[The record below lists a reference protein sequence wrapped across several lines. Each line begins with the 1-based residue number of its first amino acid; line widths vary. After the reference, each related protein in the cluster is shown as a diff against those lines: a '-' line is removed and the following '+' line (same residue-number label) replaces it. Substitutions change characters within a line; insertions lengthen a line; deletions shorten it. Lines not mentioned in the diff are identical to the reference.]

1 MIFGMNKRVVVIKIL
16 EAIVILLPI
25 IYGVTLA
32 GWDLGEL
39 ATPVYTPPEIG
50 FSLGDVTSFLR
61 NDNIILNVL
70 ITNDGSLTVDVE
82 ALQATIVYKN
92 VIVGEVYLEAPVHIA
107 SGEETDILLVVDHVD
122 LTPLLLADEDEV
134 LDLQGNLSFVMQGV
148 QVSAPLNMAIQVK
161 TLIEAL
167 GGV

>member
-1 MIFGMNKRVVVIKIL
+1 MVFGMNKRVVVVKIL
-16 EAIVILLPI
+16 EAVVILLPI
-25 IYGVTLA
+25 IYGVTVV

-61 NDNIILNVL
+61 NDNVILNVS
-70 ITNDGSLTVDVE
+70 ITNDGSLIVDVE
-82 ALQATIVYKN
+82 ALNATIVYN
-92 VIVGEVYLEAPVHIA
+92 NAIVGEVYLEAPVHIA
-107 SGEETDILLVVDHVD
+107 SGEETNIQLVVNGD
-122 LTPLLLADEDEV
+122 LTSLLNIDENEI

-148 QVSAPLNMAIQVK
+148 KVSAPLNMAIPMK

>member
-1 MIFGMNKRVVVIKIL
+1 MVFGMNKRVVVVKIL

-25 IYGVTLA
+25 IYGVTVV

-50 FSLGDVTSFLR
+50 FSLGDITSFLR
-61 NDNIILNVL
+61 NDNVILNVS
-70 ITNDGSLTVDVE
+70 ITNDGSLIVDVE
-82 ALQATIVYKN
+82 ALNATIVYN
-92 VIVGEVYLEAPVHIA
+92 NAIVGEVYLEAPVHIA
-107 SGEETDILLVVDHVD
+107 SGEETNIQLVVNGD
-122 LTPLLLADEDEV
+122 LTSLLNIDENEI

-148 QVSAPLNMAIQVK
+148 KVSAPLNMAIPMK

>member
-1 MIFGMNKRVVVIKIL
+1 MVFGMNKRVVIVKIL
-16 EAIVILLPI
+16 EAVVILLPI
-25 IYGVTLA
+25 IYGVTIV

-50 FSLGDVTSFLR
+50 FSLGDITSFLR
-61 NDNIILNVL
+61 NDNVILNVS
-70 ITNDGSLTVDVE
+70 ITNDGSLIVDVE
-82 ALQATIVYKN
+82 ALHATIVYN
-92 VIVGEVYLEAPVHIA
+92 NAIVGEVYLEAPVHIA
-107 SGEETDILLVVDHVD
+107 SGEETDIQLIVDGD
-122 LTPLLLADEDEV
+122 LTSLLNVDENEV

-148 QVSAPLNMAIQVK
+148 QVSAPLNMAIPVK

>member
-1 MIFGMNKRVVVIKIL
+1 MVFGMNKRVIAVKIL
-16 EAIVILLPI
+16 EAVVILLPI
-25 IYGVTLA
+25 IYGLTVA
-32 GWDLGEL
+32 GGDLGEL

-61 NDNIILNVL
+61 NDNVVLNVS

-82 ALQATIVYKN
+82 AFHATLVYKN
-92 VIVGEVYLEAPVHIA
+92 AIVGEVYLEAPVHIA
-107 SGEETDILLVVDHVD
+107 SGVETDILLAVDGD

-134 LDLQGNLSFVMQGV
+134 LDLQGNLSFVMRGV

-167 GGV
+167 GEV